1 MNILRLRSLPLAA
14 RLVCALGV
22 LVLLIAVTGAFAV
35 SRVLA
40 GQTAQ
45 HEENRTAVAV
55 EDLLTAQLAARAA
68 ANDERGFL
76 ITGEEEFAEEA
87 LGRGAAVTEA
97 LQQAR
102 AADPAIGAEVDA
114 LLREYRAWQTAI
126 ETEFALLPRDRAA
139 AVEVA
144 LGPNRDLRKAF
155 ETRIGA
161 LEKAMIDAQEARL
174 AAAEEQARASVTT
187 LATLVVLSVLLGVAV
202 GWALLRSIRRPLAR
216 TVAALSRAADG
227 DLTARLP
234 VEGDDEIARLSA
246 AVNTTLE
253 SFTANVAAMDGSASS
268 LAQVS
273 TRLAT
278 VSAAID
284 DAARATSE
292 QARSVAGSAD
302 DVSQNVQTVAAGSEQ
317 MGASMQ
323 EIARN
328 VHDAVSVANE
338 GVQEASATSAMVDKL
353 GASSVEI
360 GDVVKVITS
369 IAEQTNL
376 LALNAT
382 IEAARAGDAGKGFAV
397 VASEV
402 KDLAQETAR
411 ATEVIVGLVEAIQTD
426 TRGAIGAMAR
436 IGEIIERINAFQS
449 TIAAAV
455 EEQTAVT
462 GEMNANVSGAAA
474 GSERIASTIA
484 EVADS
489 ANRTTAQ
496 VDAART
502 ASEELQEM
510 ARSMQ
515 ALTARF
521 EH

>member
-1 MNILRLRSLPLAA
+1 MPLTA

-22 LVLLIAVTGAFAV
+22 LLLLLAVTGAFAI
-35 SRVLA
+35 SRVRSAQDTQQELA
-40 GQTAQ
+40 
-45 HEENRTAVAV
+45 RTSVAV
-55 EDLLTAQLAARAA
+55 EELLAAQLAARAA

-76 ITGEEEFAEEA
+76 LTGEQKFAKEAVGRGVPVSEA
-87 LGRGAAVTEA
+87 LEGA
-97 LQQAR
+97 R
-102 AADPAIGAEVDA
+102 SADPAVDGEVDA
-114 LLREYRAWQTAI
+114 LLRDYRAWQKAI
-126 ETEFALLPRDRAA
+126 EAEFALLPKDREA
-139 AVEVA
+139 AVDAA

-161 LEKAMIDAQEARL
+161 LQKTLAAAQEARTTS
-174 AAAEEQARASVTT
+174 AEAQAGSSVTT
-187 LATLVVLSVLLGVAV
+187 VAVLVTLSVLLGAAV
-202 GWALLRSIRRPLAR
+202 GWALLRSIRHPLAR

-234 VEGDDEIARLSA
+234 VEGNDEIARLSA
-246 AVNTTLE
+246 AVNTTLD

-411 ATEVIVGLVEAIQTD
+411 ATEVIAGLVEAIQTD
-426 TRGAIGAMAR
+426 TQGAIGAMAR
-436 IGEIIERINAFQS
+436 IGEIIERINSFQS

-462 GEMNANVSGAAA
+462 GEMNANVSGAAT

-496 VDAART
+496 VDAARS